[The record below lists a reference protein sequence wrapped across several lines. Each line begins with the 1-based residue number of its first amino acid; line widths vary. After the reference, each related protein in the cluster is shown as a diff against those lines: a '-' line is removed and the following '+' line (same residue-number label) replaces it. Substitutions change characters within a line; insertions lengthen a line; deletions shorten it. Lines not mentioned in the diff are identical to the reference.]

1 MREGLVDGCGGAV
14 ASGTCASACSTCPGA
29 SGTGDGLEIVPL
41 SAPGADPTVRAR
53 VLWNGKPLA
62 GALVKAW
69 RATLGTD
76 AASRDSIGVA
86 WSGRTD
92 TRGEITLSMTQPGD
106 WLLSTV
112 HMVPCP
118 DHSEADWEST
128 WASLTFE
135 RAAAQ

>member
-1 MREGLVDGCGGAV
+1 MTRPGRERYRRCAKTWLAGKASERATTPLGL
-14 ASGTCASACSTCPGA
+14 P
-29 SGTGDGLEIVPL
+29 LEIVPL